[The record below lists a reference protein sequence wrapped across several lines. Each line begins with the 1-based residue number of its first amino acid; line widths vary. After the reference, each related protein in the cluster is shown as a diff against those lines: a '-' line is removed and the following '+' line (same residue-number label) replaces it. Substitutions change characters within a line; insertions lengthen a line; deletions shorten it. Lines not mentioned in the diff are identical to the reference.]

1 MLNQFFAF
9 IVPITDFLW
18 DFPTQVEW
26 YRSIPVLGT
35 LSFPVLLLLST
46 GLYFSFRTRFVQITH
61 FAAGIRILTR
71 QRQTETGVSS
81 LAAFLLGTAMRVGP
95 GNIMGVTGAI
105 SVGGPGALFWMWV
118 SAFLGMS
125 TAFAEAVLAQ
135 IFKEKK
141 DREFVGGLPF
151 YGMRLLNNRKWVGL
165 LLSGIFVS
173 YALLNVPPQTFH
185 MFTALGSIVD
195 SLSETPHARNS
206 GVYIVLGIVIFVS
219 VAAATLGGLRRL
231 TQVTDRL
238 VPVMAVLY
246 VGTALVLLF
255 LNYEKIP
262 AVLESMLRGA
272 FRPDAVFGGALG
284 VAITQGIKRGLM
296 SNEAGQGT
304 ITPAAAVA
312 DTDHPC
318 EQGFAQSLGVFLDT
332 MIICSMTGFLVI
344 MAQLWNGEA
353 GVSWEAIRESKLTV
367 YMESVTYLI
376 PGSNFDVFVKV
387 LLAFCYAI
395 FAFTTLVGMI
405 SFAEITG
412 NAISRSSKFS
422 FALRALGALILV
434 PIGALCVIEGY
445 ELGNIW
451 YIADFANIMMVF
463 ANVPLILLGSG
474 LVVKSLRHYRETK
487 GAPFRGK
494 ALGVE
499 TDFWK

>member
-1 MLNQFFAF
+1 MLNHFFEF

-18 DFPTQVEW
+18 DFPTNLDW
-26 YRSIPVLGT
+26 YRNIPVLGT
-35 LSFPVLLLLST
+35 LSFPVLLLLAT
-46 GLYFSFRTRFVQITH
+46 GLYFSLRTRFVQMTH
-61 FAAGIRILTR
+61 FTTGLRILTR
-71 QRQTETGVSS
+71 QRQSQTGVSS

-105 SVGGPGALFWMWV
+105 SVGGAGALFWMWV

-141 DREFVGGLPF
+141 EQEFVGGLPF
-151 YGMRLLNNRKWVGL
+151 YGMRLLKNRKWVAL
-165 LLSGIFVS
+165 ALSFVFVS

-185 MFTALGSIVD
+185 MFTALGSVLD
-195 SLSETPHARNS
+195 SLSESPHARNS
-206 GVYIVLGIVIFVS
+206 NAYLLLGVVISVS

-231 TQVTDRL
+231 TRVTDIL

-246 VGTALVLLF
+246 VGTVLVLLI
-255 LNYEKIP
+255 LNFERIP
-262 AVLESMLRGA
+262 LVFESIFVGA
-272 FRPDAVFGGALG
+272 FRPDAMFGGALG
-284 VAITQGIKRGLM
+284 VALTQGIKRGLM

-312 DTDHPC
+312 DTLHPC

-344 MAQLWNGEA
+344 MAQVWSGEA
-353 GVSWEAIRESKLTV
+353 GVSWDVIRGSKLTV
-367 YMESVTYLI
+367 YMTSVTHLT
-376 PGSNFDVFVKV
+376 PGTAFDVPVKV
-387 LLAFCYAI
+387 VLALCYAI

-405 SFAEITG
+405 SFAEIAG
-412 NAISRSSKFS
+412 NAISRSAKFS
-422 FALRALGALILV
+422 LALRIVGALVLV

-474 LVVKSLRHYRETK
+474 LVVKALRHYNKTK
-487 GAPFRGK
+487 GESFRSES
-494 ALGVE
+494 LGLDTE
-499 TDFWK
+499 FWK